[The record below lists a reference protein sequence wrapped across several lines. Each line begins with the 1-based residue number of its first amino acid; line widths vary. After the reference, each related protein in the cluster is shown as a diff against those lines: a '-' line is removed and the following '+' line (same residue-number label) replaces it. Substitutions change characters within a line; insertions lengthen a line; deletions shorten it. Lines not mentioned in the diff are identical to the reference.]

1 MDIITKSVNGC
12 ERYFTTGA
20 AYDTESTTISHI
32 ENEGKEDEKT
42 VIDHCF
48 VYHIQFALDEEYY
61 SFRSFNDFKGFFCR
75 FIGEV
80 KEKQAMYDEEDAP
93 PPKMIIW
100 VANLSHEWAFMKN
113 IFDNELPVTKIFAKS
128 KREPLLIEIAG
139 AVQFREAIGLFGHSL
154 ADISKNWCKKYK
166 KLSGDLDYS
175 KTRTFNTYLDE
186 TEQAYCRNDVLVLT
200 EMHKNVFEAYTRP
213 NGVMYLP
220 YTVSGFVRLRLKEAI
235 ENTESLT
242 EARKTLGG
250 KWLNK
255 SNVQLLKRRNMGL
268 YTTAEDWNL
277 IRTYGFSGGVTGSN
291 IEHVGKELHNIK
303 CADITSDY
311 PYQMLNERFPNGPIR
326 AGKQDDFEN
335 ALRNNLPC
343 FALLHIGEM
352 RAKTNHAVFSKHKV
366 INLNELRYMKIFGA
380 PMDSIVLNGKI
391 LAAKKIV
398 VIMNDVDLKI
408 YTKAYDLRDVTVL
421 KCWYFP
427 WGYKKLPE
435 WLRNCVIADYITKA
449 KIKKELGSHAAQQ
462 NVEYRDSKSRVN
474 TYFGTLATRPDDI
487 FNALDDLQ
495 LFTPEKEFTFED
507 LRRNTW
513 LNPYWAFYITSYA
526 RKMLIEKILVAPR
539 AIVQYDTDSLYY
551 RADTKDGNALE
562 KALEKFNADCIAK
575 NKRQFKKIENAQF
588 LDDLGT
594 WDFDET
600 YSRFLCL
607 GAKKY
612 IKECNGQIETVIA
625 GLPKSAIPK
634 EIVTKGLQNPFESYN
649 AVTAEKGQIIIDH
662 IFRNKLASMYCDV
675 NYTKYVPITDY
686 TGETV
691 LQPESSYHALVPID
705 FTLGIAQ
712 DYLQHIRQFAKIK
725 ALR

>member
-1 MDIITKSVNGC
+1 MEITKSVNGC
-12 ERYFTTGA
+12 ERYFLTGA

-32 ENEGKEDEKT
+32 ENKGTDDEKT

-48 VYHIQFALDEEYY
+48 VYHIQFAIGEKYY
-61 SFRSFNDFKGFFCR
+61 NFRSFNDFKGFFCR
-75 FIGEV
+75 FISDIKV
-80 KEKQAMYDEEDAP
+80 MQAMYEEEDAP

-113 IFDNELPVTKIFAKS
+113 LFDGTLPVSKIFAKS
-128 KREPLLIEIAG
+128 KREPLLIEVAG

-154 ADISKNWCKKYK
+154 ADISKNWCTKYK

-175 KTRTFNTYLDE
+175 KVRTFNTPLDE
-186 TEQAYCRNDVLVLT
+186 TEAAYCKNDVMILT
-200 EMHKNVFEAYTRP
+200 EMHAAVFKAYTRA

-235 ENTESLT
+235 ENDESLT
-242 EARKTLGG
+242 ECRNTLGG
-250 KWLNK
+250 KWLQK
-255 SNVQLLKRRNMGL
+255 SNVQLLKKRNQKL
-268 YTTAEDWNL
+268 YTTPEDWNI

-311 PYQMLNERFPNGPIR
+311 PYQMLNERYPNGPIQK
-326 AGKQDDFEN
+326 GNQTDFEN
-335 ALRNNLPC
+335 ALKNNLPC

-366 INLNELRYMKIFGA
+366 LNLNELEYMKIFGA
-380 PMDSIVLNGKI
+380 PKDMIILNGKI
-391 LAAKKIV
+391 LAAKKLV

-408 YTKAYDLRDVTVL
+408 YTKAYNLENVTVL

-427 WGYKKLPE
+427 WGYKPLPK
-435 WLRNCVIADYITKA
+435 WLTDCVISDYITKA
-449 KIKKELGSHAAQQ
+449 KLKKQLGSHAAQQ

-495 LFTPEKEFTFED
+495 LFTPEKEFTFDD

-526 RKMLIEKILVAPR
+526 RKMLIEKILVAPH
-539 AIVQYDTDSLYY
+539 AITQYDTDSLYY
-551 RADTKDGNALE
+551 KANTKDGQALE
-562 KALEKFNADCIAK
+562 KALEKHNAECIAR
-575 NKRQFKKIENAQF
+575 NKRRYKNIPDAEF
-588 LDDLGT
+588 LEDLGT
-594 WDFDET
+594 WDFDEL

-649 AVTAEKGQIIIDH
+649 AVTADKGQIIIDH
-662 IFRNKLASMYCDV
+662 IFHGKLASMYNDV

-686 TGETV
+686 TGVEV
-691 LQPESSYHALVPID
+691 LQPESSYHALVPIN
-705 FTLGIAQ
+705 FTLGLAT

-725 ALR
+725 ALK